1 MANAVCVADYPN
13 DFLLANMRANLERNQ
28 HLLGSGK
35 AEVRA
40 HLWGSETASLRQ
52 CTLPDGKGYD
62 VAIVAECLWLH
73 HLVDTDVSVCFGYC
87 VLNPGLYASA

>member
-1 MANAVCVADYPN
+1 
-13 DFLLANMRANLERNQ
+13 MRANLERNQ

-52 CTLPDGKGYD
+52 STLPDGKGFD

-73 HLVDTDVSVCFGYC
+73 HLVPFPAFALDT
-87 VLNPGLYASA
+87 AR